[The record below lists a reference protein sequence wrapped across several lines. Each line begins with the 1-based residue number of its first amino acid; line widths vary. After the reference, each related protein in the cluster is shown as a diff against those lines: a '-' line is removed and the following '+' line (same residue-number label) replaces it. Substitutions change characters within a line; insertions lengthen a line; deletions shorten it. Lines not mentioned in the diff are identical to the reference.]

1 MGIHP
6 LRNASRGQ
14 RVVSVAVVAA
24 VLPHRVEP
32 RPDSVKLLGNNASG
46 RPADAVLPD
55 NIRPYEWS
63 AYADSQHAR
72 LGAGHNV
79 CQSTALLHR
88 SPARP
93 LPERQHAGRPP
104 AATALDDRLCRV
116 VMGRRDT

>member
-6 LRNASRGQ
+6 LRSASRGQ
-14 RVVSVAVVAA
+14 RVVSVAVVVA

-32 RPDSVKLLGNNASG
+32 RPDSVKLLGHYASG

-55 NIRPYEWS
+55 NIRPYERS

-79 CQSTALLHR
+79 CQPTALLHR
-88 SPARP
+88 NIARP
-93 LPERQHAGRPP
+93 LPERQHADRPP
-104 AATALDDRLCRV
+104 AATALDGGLRRGV
-116 VMGRRDT
+116 VGWRDT